1 MNYTGLYRG
10 YKGFMKGLY
19 KGSRVHD
26 PQNKLVVE
34 IMNKD
39 NGACRKYLLRKDDY
53 IIGLIASKL
62 VARNYK

>member
-1 MNYTGLYRG
+1 MNYTGLYGG

-39 NGACRKYLLRKDDY
+39 NGACRKWFCVRMTILL
-53 IIGLIASKL
+53 GSLQVS
-62 VARNYK
+62 